1 MTIALEVNCK
11 PAAAADSDL
20 LISMMRGLYEHD
32 QLEFDEQAARG
43 GLTQLLGDEAL
54 GRVWLIEVDGAPAGY
69 VVLTYGFSL
78 EYHGRDAL
86 IDEFFI
92 AESLRGRGVGQQTLE
107 FVAAFCRAQGIRA
120 IHLAVDYKNERAQ
133 HVYRQFGFAA
143 QERFLMTRWLAKSDK
158 SDKEE

>member
-1 MTIALEVNCK
+1 MTIAVEVNFK
-11 PAAAADSDL
+11 PAAPADGEL

-43 GLTQLLGDEAL
+43 GLMQLLGDEAL

-92 AESLRGRGVGQQTLE
+92 VESLRGRGVGRQALG
-107 FVAAFCRAQGIRA
+107 FVAAFCRAQGLRA
-120 IHLAVDYKNERAQ
+120 VHLAVDYTNERAQ
-133 HVYRQFGFAA
+133 RVYRQFGFAA
-143 QERFLMTRWLAKSDK
+143 QARFLMTRWL
-158 SDKEE
+158 DKEE

>member
-1 MTIALEVNCK
+1 MEVNFK
-11 PAAAADSDL
+11 PAAAPDSKL
-20 LISMMRGLYEHD
+20 LICMMRGLYEHD

-69 VVLTYGFSL
+69 IVLTYGFSL

-92 AESLRGRGVGQQTLE
+92 AESWRGRGVGRQALE
-107 FVAAFCRAQGIRA
+107 FVAAFCRAQGLCA
-120 IHLAVDYKNERAQ
+120 VHLAVDYTNERAQ
-133 HVYRQFGFAA
+133 RVYRKSGFAA
-143 QERFLMTRWLAKSDK
+143 QERFLMTRWLDK
-158 SDKEE
+158 LDKEE